1 MTKRGRQIIKLV
13 DKQDMVILN
22 EESEVCKGLWTKEQ
36 GKEKSVIDCVI
47 TNKDNLQKIR
57 KMIIDEN
64 KEFATN
70 RTKCQQDQVRKTY
83 SDHNVVLLGID
94 YVTKLES
101 SKQINVITKKD
112 YKEYKNILRQEN
124 VTKIIQ
130 NQNLQESYTKWT
142 NAVEY
147 AKQRVSRTKPG
158 PNPRRDI
165 KELMKMRKIMRRK
178 LDTTK
183 DQTEKIH
190 LTDRIR
196 IIREH
201 VIDKKKESR
210 SNKIKKVAED
220 IREYV
225 NNGGKIWEAKRRTAR
240 KKEVKYP
247 VKCENNKDI
256 QNQQKIIKEYENYYE
271 KLLKIRK
278 AESEEEKEAEKQ
290 VEKNSKK

>member
-13 DKQDMVILN
+13 DKKDMVILN
-22 EESEVCKGLWTKEQ
+22 EESELCKGLWTKEQ

-47 TNKDNLQKIR
+47 INKDNLQKIR
-57 KMIIDEN
+57 KVIIDEN
-64 KEFATN
+64 KELATY
-70 RTKCQQDQVRKTY
+70 RTECQQDQVRKTY
-83 SDHNVVLLGID
+83 SEHNGVLLDID

-101 SKQINVITKKD
+101 SKQIYFITKKG

-147 AKQRVSRTKPG
+147 AKQRVSRTKPR

-165 KELMKMRKIMRRK
+165 KELMKMRKIIRRK
-178 LDTTK
+178 LETTK
-183 DQTEKIH
+183 EQTEKIH
-190 LTDRIR
+190 LSDRIR
-196 IIREH
+196 IIGEH
-201 VIDKKKESR
+201 VIGNKKEAR

-220 IREYV
+220 IREYI
-225 NNGGKIWEAKRRTAR
+225 NNGGKIWEVKRRTAR

-247 VKCENNKDI
+247 IKCENNKNI

-290 VEKNSKK
+290 VERN